1 MASRH
6 RRTTG
11 SSASF
16 LLGTEPL
23 TPMVS
28 KATFG
33 WTDVCPAFTNA
44 VLSGKIEAY
53 NLPMGQISHM
63 IRCSANG
70 QPGAIS

>member
-1 MASRH
+1 
-6 RRTTG
+6 
-11 SSASF
+11 
-16 LLGTEPL
+16 
-23 TPMVS
+23 MVS